1 MPFRNLAQATS
12 DYQSISISESAVT
25 L

>member
-1 MPFRNLAQATS
+1 MPLHNLAEATS
-12 DYQSISISESAVT
+12 DYQSSSISESAVT